1 MKREVINILNSKE
14 TTLESLQVK
23 IDELQATNEYWKTQA
38 KELHKE
44 VLELTVLQQK
54 QEKRKAAAIALK
66 VIKCICFCFICCLMF
81 FFMFLI
87 LKTWSEHFLSL

>member
-44 VLELTVLQQK
+44 LTVLQQK

-66 VIKCICFCFICCLMF
+66 VINSVFVFA
-81 FFMFLI
+81 
-87 LKTWSEHFLSL
+87 SSVV

>member
-66 VIKCICFCFICCLMF
+66 VIKCICFCFICCLMCF
-81 FFMFLI
+81 F
-87 LKTWSEHFLSL
+87 